1 MDAVLR
7 ALAVYAVLLVVFRA
21 AGKRSVAEITTF
33 DFILLLIISEAV
45 QEALIDGDGSMTNAF
60 VLVITL
66 VGVDILISV
75 LKQRWRWFD
84 RLVDGSP
91 LVVMADGQLLRQ
103 RMKKARVDEADIL
116 SAARAA
122 TDWSGS
128 TRSSTRC
135 WNATAASRSCRSSR
149 DLAQAP
155 PLRTRCRR
163 PS

>member
-7 ALAVYAVLLVVFRA
+7 ALVVYGVLLVVFRA

-116 SAARAA
+116 SAARASHGLERLDQIKYA
-122 TDWSGS
+122 VLERNGGISIVPKE
-128 TRSSTRC
+128 
-135 WNATAASRSCRSSR
+135 
-149 DLAQAP
+149 P
-155 PLRTRCRR
+155 PT
-163 PS
+163 